1 MAPTVVTCP
10 NCETSF
16 PVDVNATRGKC
27 PSCGIALVFEDVP
40 AEQSP
45 ETPRQE
51 PEPAM
56 ERQESMQ
63 ETATQ
68 QPDRPSP
75 ETVKETVDID
85 RVEAAVDAIVDR
97 STRGRP
103 TRAAD
108 LAAVES
114 IEPERDYSDIE
125 NKVEKLLAKG

>member
-1 MAPTVVTCP
+1 MAQTVVTCP

-16 PVDVNATRGKC
+16 PVDINATRGKC
-27 PSCGIALVFEDVP
+27 PSCNIALIFEDVS
-40 AEQSP
+40 ATKSP

-51 PEPAM
+51 PEPAPKQ
-56 ERQESMQ
+56 QESMQ
-63 ETATQ
+63 ETAPE

-75 ETVKETVDID
+75 ETVTETVDID

-97 STRGRP
+97 STRGRQA
-103 TRAAD
+103 RAAD